1 MACAHKACGT
11 SLFLSTLIPSSSKE
25 EMNPPALPTS
35 LSLSLSNFPVG
46 IGLIAA
52 AHLDLC
58 RRNLSWTAEETQLCV
73 FHRTLARLENTAHV
87 LSNLNTLTEL
97 TSLVNS
103 FLMQFPEYQALGRRY
118 ERRRGPKPHRDSKD
132 KRVVHT
138 TKHSIK
144 KEHNQNG
151 SKANENVTKNA
162 EGKDVATIPSDK
174 EDASLEDHAVVAEDD
189 GHAESSTAGSK
200 RHRSMRHPRHPLE
213 TRFGR
218 KKTILVETTAA
229 NLEQWSN
236 TYKALRQS
244 QEASMEELV
253 SRVRKIDPHL
263 MNLQNSSAFSF
274 FLSGITILRYA
285 ITTERF
291 MSFIT
296 KYTWPL
302 LKLGSWFKWSSISPP
317 RSSYIPWG
325 LAPPSGGHL
334 SEQSIESLASNAG
347 TGANLPVAFAFLPL
361 IPTLFISGIHL
372 LASVKAQW
380 VSYQIHSY
388 YRQQAKY
395 AKRLSV
401 VITFMIIR
409 ERRLL
414 WLAQKIRSFDEE
426 REKALREQDF
436 EDVEGTD
443 NDDEGDG
450 QNTTQASVDRI
461 PREGNTVAG
470 TALAGRVSCLDAD
483 QQAQGSQHEQS
494 SEAKTIQLTFGPDL
508 GSMDLRR
515 FLNDSA
521 ERRKILR
528 LEFEGMRD
536 ELLFFRE
543 SLLPSHL

>member
-1 MACAHKACGT
+1 
-11 SLFLSTLIPSSSKE
+11 
-25 EMNPPALPTS
+25 MNPPALPTS

-274 FLSGITILRYA
+274 L
-285 ITTERF
+285 
-291 MSFIT
+291 
-296 KYTWPL
+296 
-302 LKLGSWFKWSSISPP
+302 
-317 RSSYIPWG
+317 
-325 LAPPSGGHL
+325 
-334 SEQSIESLASNAG
+334 
-347 TGANLPVAFAFLPL
+347 
-361 IPTLFISGIHL
+361 
-372 LASVKAQW
+372 
-380 VSYQIHSY
+380 
-388 YRQQAKY
+388 
-395 AKRLSV
+395 
-401 VITFMIIR
+401 
-409 ERRLL
+409 
-414 WLAQKIRSFDEE
+414 SFDEE